1 MMSPHF
7 LYHYPYFVV
16 LALHVIAIVTVMKL
30 SNLSYAS
37 RRFWT
42 TSSFSEAIPG
52 GKVMAPAKGAKVE
65 IEVIAVANG
74 SATASDTSG

>member
-16 LALHVIAIVTVMKL
+16 LALRVIAIVTVMKL

-37 RRFWT
+37 RRF
-42 TSSFSEAIPG
+42 
-52 GKVMAPAKGAKVE
+52 
-65 IEVIAVANG
+65 
-74 SATASDTSG
+74 